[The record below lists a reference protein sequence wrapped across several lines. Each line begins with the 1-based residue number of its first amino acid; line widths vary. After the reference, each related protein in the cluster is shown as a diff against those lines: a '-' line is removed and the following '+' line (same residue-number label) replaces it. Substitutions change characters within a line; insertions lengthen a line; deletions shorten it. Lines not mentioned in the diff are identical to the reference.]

1 MNPHKQALMEKLSS
15 LGLNETHTGYDPPL
29 PLVTLEDFFEGN
41 NDTNSIAVNLL
52 HHPGVDY
59 FYRALKEIRA
69 RPDVQDVLMEILDIE
84 SALAVEDAWP
94 FADKAIFVTSAWRW
108 TVEEWNTLLKAD
120 GPLKG
125 YPRGGPPVNP
135 PQPQRGYAIWHT
147 IWD

>member
-1 MNPHKQALMEKLSS
+1 MNPHKQALMEKLRS

-52 HHPGVDY
+52 RHPGVDY
-59 FYRALKEIRA
+59 FYRVLKDIRA

-108 TVEEWNTLLKAD
+108 TA
-120 GPLKG
+120 
-125 YPRGGPPVNP
+125 
-135 PQPQRGYAIWHT
+135 A
-147 IWD
+147 